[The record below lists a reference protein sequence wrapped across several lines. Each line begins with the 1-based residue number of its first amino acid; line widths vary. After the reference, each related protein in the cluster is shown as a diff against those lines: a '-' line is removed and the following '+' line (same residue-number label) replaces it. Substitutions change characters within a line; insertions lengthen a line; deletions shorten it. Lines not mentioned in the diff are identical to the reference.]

1 LAANANIRFYPKGR
15 FLKRKSQVSLK
26 QIADATNLSITTVS
40 RVLRKKGE
48 ISEET
53 RERVMKVATEL
64 NYRPNLLIQGI
75 QTGIT
80 GNVGVMIPPCDYF
93 WVEILKGV
101 HDGLAERNFAPINL
115 WDESEFA
122 VADREGFMLRQM
134 HRLIDRRVD
143 GVILYPRVSEVYGS
157 HLDELESWELPVVTI
172 DHELEFSDSVATDER
187 LGAKLVAEHLY
198 QLGHRHIGHLTGD
211 QRWTW
216 AKLRRK
222 YFEDNLSMLPGAR
235 CTTVIGFDEAEKI
248 PAIARQM
255 LTANPRPTA
264 IFACGDWVAL
274 EIYRVA
280 SELNIRIPEE
290 LSIVGYSDSPYI
302 TQMVNPPLTTIRQR
316 PRQIGLKTAEMIVDR
331 IEKKDNQDKR
341 NRFIMDCELIIRG
354 STGKP

>member
-1 LAANANIRFYPKGR
+1 
-15 FLKRKSQVSLK
+15 LKRKTQVSLK

-93 WVEILKGV
+93 WIEVIKGV
-101 HDGLAERNFAPINL
+101 HDGLAERNFAPITL
-115 WDESEFA
+115 WDESPIG
-122 VADREGFMLRQM
+122 ADDMEGFILKQM

-157 HLDELESWELPVVTI
+157 HLDELESRELPVVTI
-172 DHELEFSDSVATDER
+172 DHELDFSDSVATDER
-187 LGAKLVAEHLY
+187 LGAKLIADHLY
-198 QLGHRHIGHLTGD
+198 QLGHRHIGHLAGD

-222 YFEDNLSMLPGAR
+222 HFEDCLAMRPDVKV
-235 CTTVIGFDEAEKI
+235 TTVVGSDEAEKI
-248 PAIARQM
+248 PAIARQ
-255 LTANPRPTA
+255 LLSANPRPTA
-264 IFACGDWVAL
+264 IFACSDWVAF
-274 EIYRVA
+274 EIYKVA
-280 SELNIRIPEE
+280 AEFNIRIPED
-290 LSIVGYSDSPYI
+290 LSIVGYSDSPRFTQI
-302 TQMVNPPLTTIRQR
+302 TNPPLTTIRQR
-316 PRQIGLKTAEMIVDR
+316 PRQMGLKAAEMILDR
-331 IEKKDNQDKR
+331 IEKKEIQEKR
-341 NRFIMDCELIIRG
+341 TRFIMDCELIIRG
-354 STGKP
+354 STKKL

>member
-1 LAANANIRFYPKGR
+1 M
-15 FLKRKSQVSLK
+15 KRKSQVSLK

-48 ISEET
+48 ISEDT

-93 WVEILKGV
+93 WIEVLKGV

-122 VADREGFMLRQM
+122 VADREGFVLKQM

-157 HLDELESWELPVVTI
+157 HLDELESRELPVVTL
-172 DHELEFSDSVATDER
+172 DHELDFSDSVATDER
-187 LGAKLVAEHLY
+187 LGAKLVAEHFY
-198 QLGHRHIGHLTGD
+198 QLGHRQIGHLAGD
-211 QRWTW
+211 QHWTW

-222 YFEDNLSMLPGAR
+222 HFEDSLSMWSGVNI
-235 CTTVIGFDEAEKI
+235 TTVVGSDEAEKI
-248 PAIARQM
+248 PAIARQ
-255 LTANPRPTA
+255 LLSADPRPTA
-264 IFACGDWVAL
+264 IFACSDWVAF

-280 SELNIRIPEE
+280 AQLNIRIPED
-290 LSIVGYSDSPYI
+290 LSIVGYSDSPRIAQI
-302 TQMVNPPLTTIRQR
+302 TNPPLTSIRQR
-316 PRQIGLKTAEMIVDR
+316 PRQMGLKAAEIMVDR
-331 IEKKDNQDKR
+331 IEKKDSSDKR
-341 NRFIMDCELIIRG
+341 NHFIMDCELIIRG
-354 STGKP
+354 STQKR